1 MSGKCPVCGAPMDG
15 NVCGYCGYREA
26 AQAERTAVAD
36 RQPII
41 INNIQQNANVAY
53 RMPVRF
59 VSEKSR
65 TVALLLCIF
74 LGVLGGHQF
83 YSGKIGKGILYLF
96 TAGLLGFGVIID
108 FFKILFGSFKD
119 SNGLPLKDW

>member
-15 NVCGYCGYREA
+15 NVCSYCGHREA
-26 AQAERTAVAD
+26 APVERTAVAD

-53 RMPVRF
+53 GMPVRY

-65 TVALLLCIF
+65 TVALLLCFFVGIF
-74 LGVLGGHQF
+74 GIHQF
-83 YSGKIGKGILYLF
+83 YVGKVGKGILYLF
-96 TAGLLGFGVIID
+96 TAGLFGFGAIID
-108 FFKILFGSFKD
+108 FIKILIGTFRD
-119 SNGLPLKDW
+119 NYGLPLKNW